1 MPYTFVLVFRTLW
14 ITHGNIIQ
22 TEKSFCLFFLCGILL
37 NLLFFVVLV
46 NPADT
51 AAVVQVSAFVLLAL
65 MFYVLLTVAYMLP

>member
-14 ITHGNIIQ
+14 ITHGSIIQ
-22 TEKSFCLFFLCGILL
+22 TEKSFFLCGILL